1 MTTTSD
7 PGPLATTTKRTTRP
21 TADGDVAGAN
31 RTMTMRGGDA
41 HPALDGGAGRGRG
54 MMMPPRPQPP
64 PPSSHHRRRPR
75 IIAVAISV
83 VFILPPPTPRV
94 VCRCPRGSTRRPS
107 TRFLVSYRRR
117 GSRQYTRVQVFVVAP
132 PAAILRAAHRA
143 RAAAA
148 PTTPLPAPP
157 RPAASHSL
165 GAAADCRLG
174 SLQSI

>member
-54 MMMPPRPQPP
+54 MMMPQPP

-75 IIAVAISV
+75 IIAVVIAV
-83 VFILPPPTPRV
+83 VVIRPPPTPCV
-94 VCRCPRGSTRRPS
+94 VCHRPLTMTKRRPPPRFAFDCRFIPTPLSSLHRCPRGLMNAARAQRHIPRIHPS
-107 TRFLVSYRRR
+107 TPVDTQGR
-117 GSRQYTRVQVFVVAP
+117 GA
-132 PAAILRAAHRA
+132 
-143 RAAAA
+143 
-148 PTTPLPAPP
+148 
-157 RPAASHSL
+157 
-165 GAAADCRLG
+165 
-174 SLQSI
+174 